1 MLLLLTHRLH
11 CCMEYIGSST
21 ISIIDRMVLY
31 ISNHVTALWNLMGF
45 STRQAADQPSNYMSV
60 PTQNTQASMQ
70 ERSITSIRTSVS
82 REHAACDLGGG
93 DGLTTISLKHQESQ
107 RQQQHSLLLLILYN
121 LLLLRLDRTFGS
133 SYMRLLPVIKE
144 VSLLRKP
151 C

>member
-82 REHAACDLGGG
+82 REHAAC
-93 DGLTTISLKHQESQ
+93 
-107 RQQQHSLLLLILYN
+107 LLLTLEVEMASQLSVSST
-121 LLLLRLDRTFGS
+121 RKVKGS
-133 SYMRLLPVIKE
+133 NSTHSYY
-144 VSLLRKP
+144 
-151 C
+151 